1 MTKLIIAFLVL
12 LSFTAS
18 EAVSKSSGRPALKSN
33 DWSVYAEKNPRQ
45 CWAVSIPKN
54 SVATRNGR
62 SVNVRRGDIALMI
75 VFDPKAN
82 VKGQIIFNA
91 GYPIAPGSTVTLK
104 IGADTYYLYSKNEW
118 AWANTGDD
126 KKIYSA
132 LARGNMATATS
143 MSARGTETIDSFSLS
158 GSRKAIIEAG
168 KFCNQEV
175 AFLNKPPAKQPS
187 VSKSAPRVVDNKQT
201 RSCKTDV
208 KLCSVTELCRFATAY
223 QSGKKNW
230 STDSSKRIYVDF
242 AKSNGLTCNV
252 TKSSIVTKLVKV
264 GYGSGF
270 YVNPN
275 GNIVTNE
282 HVISGCSEVRYN
294 NKKVAIVA
302 KDGRNDLAVL
312 KTTLRPSA
320 YLKLQENDAGLAD
333 EIIAAGYPFGDT
345 LSSSLKVTKGIVSS
359 LVGLDNDA
367 SRIQT
372 DAALQP
378 GNSGGPIVN
387 SKGDVV
393 AVAVAKLD
401 AGFALDKFGVL
412 PELTNFGIK
421 VSTLKSFLRSQRISY
436 EESAHS
442 DASNF
447 SNKLIESTVLLT
459 CWAPEAE

>member
-1 MTKLIIAFLVL
+1 MNKLIVAFFVL
-12 LSFTAS
+12 MSFTAS
-18 EAVSKSSGRPALKSN
+18 EAVSKSRNVLKAN
-33 DWSVYAEKNPRQ
+33 DWEVYAEKNPTE
-45 CWAVSIPKN
+45 CWASSTPKRSI
-54 SVATRNGR
+54 ATRNGR
-62 SVNVRRGDIALMI
+62 SVNVRRSDIALMV
-75 VFDPKAN
+75 VFDSKS
-82 VKGQIIFNA
+82 KIRGQIAFTP
-91 GYPIAPGSTVTLK
+91 GYPMAPDSSVKLKVGS
-104 IGADTYYLYSKNEW
+104 DTYYLYSKDEW

-132 LARGNMATATS
+132 LARGNKVTATS
-143 MSARGTETIDSFSLS
+143 MSARGTKTIDSFSLS

-175 AFLNKPPAKQPS
+175 AFLNKPPAKKPS
-187 VSKSAPRVVDNKQT
+187 VSKSAPRIVDNKQT

-208 KLCSVTELCRFATAY
+208 KLCSVAELCRYATTY
-223 QSGKKNW
+223 QAGRKKW
-230 STDSSKRIYVDF
+230 STDSSKRNYVTF
-242 AKSNGLTCNV
+242 AKSNGLSCNV
-252 TKSSIVTKLVKV
+252 TKSPIVTRLVKV

-282 HVISGCSEVRYN
+282 HVINGCSEVRYN
-294 NKKVAIVA
+294 NKKVAIIA

-359 LVGLDNDA
+359 LVGLDNDT

-421 VSTLKSFLRSQRISY
+421 VSTLKSFLKSQRITY
-436 EESAHS
+436 EESSPS
-442 DASNF
+442 DLSNL
-447 SNKLIESTVLLT
+447 SDKLIEGTVLLT
-459 CWAPEAE
+459 CWAPETQ

>member
-1 MTKLIIAFLVL
+1 MNKLIIAFLVL
-12 LSFTAS
+12 ISFTAS
-18 EAVSKSSGRPALKSN
+18 EVVSKSSGHEALKSN
-33 DWSVYAEKNPRQ
+33 DWTVYAEKNPRQ
-45 CWAVSIPKN
+45 CWAVSIPKQ
-54 SVATRNGR
+54 SIATRNGR

-75 VFDPKAN
+75 VFDPKS
-82 VKGQIIFNA
+82 KIRGQISFTP
-91 GYPIAPGSTVTLK
+91 GYPMAPDSSVTLK
-104 IGADTYYLYSKNEW
+104 IGSDTYFLYSKDEW

-132 LARGNMATATS
+132 LARGNTVTATS
-143 MSARGTETIDSFSLS
+143 MSSRGTKTIDTFSLS

-168 KFCNQEV
+168 RFCNQEV
-175 AFLNKPPAKQPS
+175 AFLNKPAAKQPP
-187 VSKSAPRVVDNKQT
+187 VSKATPRIVDNKQT
-201 RSCKTDV
+201 KSCKTDV
-208 KLCSVTELCRFATAY
+208 KLCSVPELCRFATAY
-223 QSGKKNW
+223 QAGKKKW

-264 GYGSGF
+264 SYGSGF

-282 HVISGCSEVRYN
+282 HVINGCSEVRHD
-294 NKKVAIVA
+294 NKKLALVA

-312 KTTLRPSA
+312 ETTLRPSA

-359 LVGLDNDA
+359 LVGLDNDT

-387 SKGDVV
+387 SEGDVV

-421 VSTLKSFLRSQRISY
+421 VSTLKSFLRSQRIPY
-436 EESAHS
+436 EESSTS
-442 DASNF
+442 DVTNL
-447 SNKLIESTVLLT
+447 SNKLIDGTVLLT
-459 CWAPEAE
+459 CWAPETE